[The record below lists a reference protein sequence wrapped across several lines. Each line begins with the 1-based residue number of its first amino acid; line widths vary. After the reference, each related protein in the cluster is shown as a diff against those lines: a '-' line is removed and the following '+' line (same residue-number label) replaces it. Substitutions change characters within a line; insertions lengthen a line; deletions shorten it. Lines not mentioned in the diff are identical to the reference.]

1 MCLILFWVC
10 FLSWELWLH
19 ALNMIQYWVVFSWFL
34 LFFWQNEDRSLWK
47 LGTLPPGLVTFWNKT
62 FPLSRSWHVL
72 GLGYNPHVNSRD
84 IEHAAVIH
92 YNGNMKP
99 WLEIGLPK
107 FRSYWSKYL
116 DYDQSFLRECNINP
130 WRNLVLLVPS
140 DITNSL
146 FSVDV
151 HFSVVS
157 IVLSCFRYQLLTI
170 FLIACASCQT
180 LCIIAGIS
188 VMFLEYMLWSRAN
201 FR

>member
-1 MCLILFWVC
+1 LILFC
-10 FLSWELWLH
+10 LSSFMGTLVTCTDYDSVLSSFK
-19 ALNMIQYWVVFSWFL
+19 LIP
-34 LFFWQNEDRSLWK
+34 LFFFIFLQNEDRSLWK
-47 LGTLPPGLVTFWNKT
+47 LGTLPPGLITFWNKT

-84 IEHAAVIH
+84 IERAAVIH

-116 DYDQSFLRECNINP
+116 DYDQSFLQECNINP
-130 WRNLVLLVPS
+130 WRNLVLLIPS

-151 HFSVVS
+151 PFSVVS
-157 IVLSCFRYQLLTI
+157 IVFNLILALDFSC
-170 FLIACASCQT
+170 
-180 LCIIAGIS
+180 
-188 VMFLEYMLWSRAN
+188 
-201 FR
+201 